1 MESATP
7 THALRMA
14 KSSSKAAD
22 KKAAVKAAGAAL
34 TRKRDVLKAAE
45 GLDVTSALGMIL
57 QKKSIVA
64 VAAEELGDDDRLW
77 ISALT
82 ETNMRPL
89 CGDVAWLDGGI
100 GKELAREAFVEG
112 SKYLIAHAS
121 PTGLAARAANV
132 DPEPN
137 GVPVAFVRYGFE
149 LEKDADVPVLRVQTL
164 QVEPD
169 SQRTGLGKLLT
180 LLTEMV
186 GKKANVGGV
195 MVAIARDGHDAAKA
209 FYAATKYV
217 VSDLDS
223 SKTNPW
229 AGEDASPSKGMRGG
243 AVDVFQK
250 TWTDDTAAAIQK
262 AGVALR
268 VKNEKALQ
276 TSKTGHGDGDGDLS
290 WTTGRY

>member
-1 MESATP
+1 
-7 THALRMA
+7 MA

-186 GKKANVGGV
+186 GKKANVGG
-195 MVAIARDGHDAAKA
+195 
-209 FYAATKYV
+209 
-217 VSDLDS
+217 
-223 SKTNPW
+223 
-229 AGEDASPSKGMRGG
+229 
-243 AVDVFQK
+243 
-250 TWTDDTAAAIQK
+250 
-262 AGVALR
+262 
-268 VKNEKALQ
+268 
-276 TSKTGHGDGDGDLS
+276 GDGCHRQRRTRRRQGVLRRDQVRGQRLGLEQNQPVGGG
-290 WTTGRY
+290 GRFPVERHARWGG